1 MSVKKQFSDLLQ
13 VAQFDATTL
22 STIQNICLDA
32 DLQLSRLDTI
42 LGVTPAN
49 KLAYTTAKKEAIEM
63 NFLSLLERVVNHV
76 INNESIDDVY
86 NSIDIVIAEINALV
100 DYLN

>member
-22 STIQNICLDA
+22 ITIQNICLDV
-32 DLQLSRLDTI
+32 DLQLSI
-42 LGVTPAN
+42 LESNLEIAPAN
-49 KLAYTTAKKEAIEM
+49 KLAYVTAKKEAIEM
-63 NFLSLLERVVNHV
+63 NFNSLLERVVNHV

-86 NSIDIVIAEINALV
+86 NTIDVVIAEINDLV
-100 DYLN
+100 EYIN